1 LSAISMK
8 ELLEAGV
15 HFGHQTRR
23 WNPKMKR
30 YIYGARNGIYI
41 IDLHQTIDLFDQA
54 QAFVKEIV
62 NDGGHILFVGTKKQA
77 QEAVR
82 EAALRSRQYFITHRW
97 LGGTLTNYRTMQL
110 RVKRLK
116 ELERMIQEGELDQ
129 IPKKEAAKL
138 RKEYEKLERNLGGIK
153 DMPGM
158 PGALFLVD
166 LRQEHTAVKE
176 AARLGIPTVA
186 LVDTNCDPE
195 LVNFPIPG
203 NDDAIR
209 SIRLV
214 VGRIADTIIEEKQ
227 IEWQG
232 GEVMVELPEIIEE
245 APLPPEEVLE
255 YAKMLG
261 EEIEISE
268 EELQQR
274 TVNVHKAEESEEEA
288 AVAPVDTGDKFEDL
302 ARRHGIIDEE

>member
-1 LSAISMK
+1 MK

-54 QAFVKEIV
+54 QAFVKQVV
-62 NDGGHILFVGTKKQA
+62 NNGGHILFVGTKKQA

-158 PGALFLVD
+158 PAALFLVD

-195 LVNFPIPG
+195 LVDFPIPG

-274 TVNVHKAEESEEEA
+274 AVNVHKAEESEEEA
-288 AVAPVDTGDKFEDL
+288 VATPSETDDKWEDL
-302 ARRHGIIDEE
+302 ARRHGISDEE

>member
-1 LSAISMK
+1 MK

-54 QAFVKEIV
+54 QAFVKQIV

-77 QEAVR
+77 QEASR
-82 EAALRSRQYFITHRW
+82 EAALRSRQYYITHRW

-158 PGALFLVD
+158 PAALFLVD

-176 AARLGIPTVA
+176 AARLGIPTIA

-195 LVNFPIPG
+195 LVDFPIPG

-209 SIRLV
+209 SIRLI

-232 GEVMVELPEIIEE
+232 GEVMMELPKIIEE

-261 EEIEISE
+261 EKIDIDMSE

-274 TVNVHKAEESEEEA
+274 AVNVHKAEESEEEA
-288 AVAPVDTGDKFEDL
+288 VATPSESDDKWEDI
-302 ARRHGIIDEE
+302 ARRHGISDEE

>member
-1 LSAISMK
+1 
-8 ELLEAGV
+8 
-15 HFGHQTRR
+15 
-23 WNPKMKR
+23 
-30 YIYGARNGIYI
+30 
-41 IDLHQTIDLFDQA
+41 
-54 QAFVKEIV
+54 
-62 NDGGHILFVGTKKQA
+62 
-77 QEAVR
+77 
-82 EAALRSRQYFITHRW
+82 
-97 LGGTLTNYRTMQL
+97 
-110 RVKRLK
+110 
-116 ELERMIQEGELDQ
+116 
-129 IPKKEAAKL
+129 
-138 RKEYEKLERNLGGIK
+138 
-153 DMPGM
+153 MPGM
-158 PGALFLVD
+158 PAALFLVD

-195 LVNFPIPG
+195 LVDFPIPG

-274 TVNVHKAEESEEEA
+274 AVNVHKAEESEEESA
-288 AVAPVDTGDKFEDL
+288 AMPSETDDKWEDL
-302 ARRHGIIDEE
+302 ARRHGISDEE

>member
-1 LSAISMK
+1 MK

-54 QAFVKEIV
+54 QAFVKQVV
-62 NDGGHILFVGTKKQA
+62 NNGGHILFVGTKKQA

-158 PGALFLVD
+158 PAALFLVD

-195 LVNFPIPG
+195 LVDFPIPG

-274 TVNVHKAEESEEEA
+274 AVNVHKAEESEEEA
-288 AVAPVDTGDKFEDL
+288 AAMPSETDDKWEDL
-302 ARRHGIIDEE
+302 ARRHGISDEE

>member
-1 LSAISMK
+1 MK

-54 QAFVKEIV
+54 QAFIKEIV

-77 QEAVR
+77 QEAIR

-97 LGGTLTNYRTMQL
+97 LGGTLTNYRTIQL

-138 RKEYEKLERNLGGIK
+138 RAEYEKLERNLGGIK

-227 IEWQG
+227 LEWQG

-245 APLPPEEVLE
+245 APLPVEEVLE
-255 YAKMLG
+255 YGKMFG

-274 TVNVHKAEESEEEA
+274 AASVRKTEESEEA
-288 AVAPVDTGDKFEDL
+288 AAAEPAETDDKWEDL
-302 ARRHGIIDEE
+302 ARRHGISDEE